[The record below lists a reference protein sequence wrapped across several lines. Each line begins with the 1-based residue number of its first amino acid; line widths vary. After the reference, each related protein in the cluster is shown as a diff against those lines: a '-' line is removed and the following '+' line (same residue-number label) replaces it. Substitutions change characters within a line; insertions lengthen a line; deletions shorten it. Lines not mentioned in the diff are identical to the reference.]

1 MDPEAVYAALS
12 EEMNDVLIGNDDV
25 VEGITV
31 SLLTRGHILLEGVPG
46 VAKTTI
52 ANAFARATGLDFT
65 RVQMTPDLLPADITG
80 THVYREGTGEFQLQ
94 RGPIFTNLLV
104 ADEINRATPK
114 TQSALLEGMQE
125 RTVTI
130 EGDTLPLPSPF
141 MVIATQNPIEM
152 DGTYELP
159 EAQRDRF
166 QCKLVV
172 ELPSDEDELRLI
184 DRFNEM
190 PDLTPEDLS
199 QVVTLDDILDAREV
213 VRTVHVAESVKTYIQ
228 SLVSASRDHSDITH
242 GGSPRATLALLH
254 TAKARAAVHGRD
266 YVIPDDVKALTVP
279 VLRHRLVL
287 STEAELSDR
296 STVEVVD
303 DLLDAVTPPNG
314 ANEED
319 IDDSD
324 ADFESDAD
332 FDSDR
337 SNVDSTD
344 PDSVDAGRPD
354 PSNDD

>member
-1 MDPEAVYAALS
+1 
-12 EEMNDVLIGNDDV
+12 
-25 VEGITV
+25 ITV

-52 ANAFARATGLDFT
+52 ANAFAHATGFDFT

-130 EGDTLPLPSPF
+130 EGDTLSLPSPF

-166 QCKLVV
+166 QCKLTVD
-172 ELPSDEDELRLI
+172 LPSDENELRLI
-184 DRFNEM
+184 DRFDE
-190 PDLTPEDLS
+190 TPNLDPTDLS
-199 QVVTLDDILDAREV
+199 QVVTVDDILDAREQ
-213 VRTVHVAESVKTYIQ
+213 VRTVHVAESVKSYIQ
-228 SLVSASRDHSDITH
+228 SFVSASRTHSDLAH

-254 TAKARAAVHGRD
+254 TAKARAAIHGRD
-266 YVIPDDVKALTVP
+266 YVIPDDVKALAVP
-279 VLRHRLVL
+279 VMRHRLVL

-296 STVEVVD
+296 SSVEVVE
-303 DLLDAVTPPNG
+303 DLLDTVTPPNG
-314 ANEED
+314 VTDEVPVEGNA
-319 IDDSD
+319 DD
-324 ADFESDAD
+324 
-332 FDSDR
+332 
-337 SNVDSTD
+337 
-344 PDSVDAGRPD
+344 
-354 PSNDD
+354 

>member
-1 MDPEAVYAALS
+1 MDPEAVYSVLA
-12 EEMNDVLIGNDDV
+12 EEMKTVLIGNDDV

-52 ANAFARATGLDFT
+52 ANAFAHTTGLDFT

-130 EGDTLPLPSPF
+130 EGDTLSLPSPF

-166 QCKLVV
+166 QCKLTVD
-172 ELPSDEDELRLI
+172 LPSDEDELRLI
-184 DRFNEM
+184 DRFDET
-190 PDLTPEDLS
+190 PDLGPTDLS
-199 QVVTLDDILDAREV
+199 RVVTVDDILDARER
-213 VRTVHVAESVKTYIQ
+213 VRTVHVAESVKSYIQ
-228 SLVSASRDHSDITH
+228 SLVSASRTHSDLTH

-254 TAKARAAVHGRD
+254 TAKARAAIHGRD
-266 YVIPDDVKALTVP
+266 YVIPDDVKALAVP
-279 VLRHRLVL
+279 VMRHRLVL

-296 STVEVVD
+296 SPVDVVE
-303 DLLDAVTPPNG
+303 DLLDTVTPPNG
-314 ANEED
+314 VTDEVPVEGNA
-319 IDDSD
+319 DD
-324 ADFESDAD
+324 
-332 FDSDR
+332 
-337 SNVDSTD
+337 
-344 PDSVDAGRPD
+344 
-354 PSNDD
+354 